1 MASSPQFPATPIV
14 GQAVL
19 NSSTTSANLY
29 ACSNP
34 GGAYIEKVVVVSGA
48 GGESAGFA
56 ITLSVGETTTTIYS
70 LASTPSYAEVK
81 LDIAIPNEASIGA
94 ALSGTPA
101 GNVHVTLFG
110 GLY

>member
-34 GGAYIEKVVVVSGA
+34 GGAYIEKVVVVSM
-48 GGESAGFA
+48 GESAGFA

-81 LDIAIPNEASIGA
+81 LDIAIPNGASIGA